1 MGKPTPPPIKKYIF
15 TEKQKKIGYLP
26 RKQKKKTICAEKQ
39 KEIDNLHRKTKR
51 NWKLAQFF
59 MNIGFLAEKFV
70 IFNAKSVVQ
79 GSWKVLKHR
88 GFFAGH
94 IKRWRHFHNYSQI
107 LQKKWRISRLYIGFF
122 RLPLPLASTPLPSPP
137 LPPTP
142 KCKKP
147 DFSNFFLFFCA
158 NCQFVF
164 VFLCKFIFFWG
175 GFAQKMGVRGFC
187 PNVLK

>member
-1 MGKPTPPPIKKYIF
+1 M
-15 TEKQKKIGYLP
+15 P
-26 RKQKKKTICAEKQ
+26 RKQKKKAICAEKQ

-137 LPPTP
+137 PTHP
-142 KCKKP
+142 KMQKAR
-147 DFSNFFLFFCA
+147 FFQPL
-158 NCQFVF
+158 F
-164 VFLCKFIFFWG
+164 VFLCKLPICFCFSIQMYFFQKAGWG
-175 GFAQKMGVRGFC
+175 GGGE
-187 PNVLK
+187 